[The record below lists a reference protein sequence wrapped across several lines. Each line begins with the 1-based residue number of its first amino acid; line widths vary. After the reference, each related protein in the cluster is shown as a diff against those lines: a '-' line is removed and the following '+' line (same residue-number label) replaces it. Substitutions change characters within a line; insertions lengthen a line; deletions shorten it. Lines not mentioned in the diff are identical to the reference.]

1 MLISNV
7 IIPILSSNRAPEA
20 AMVGEL
26 KVKLENSRQALRKM
40 SQCLGTTVVS
50 SSSTETDEEYSSHSN
65 EVDQQDPEFGKSH
78 VFTTNVSFNDH
89 NIFIYFFH
97 LFIRSI
103 FRSEEIGI
111 TLVGLSKYLLIES
124 KH

>member
-89 NIFIYFFH
+89 NIFIYFFIYSFD
-97 LFIRSI
+97 LFSGPRRSVLPWWDYQNT
-103 FRSEEIGI
+103 F
-111 TLVGLSKYLLIES
+111 
-124 KH
+124 